1 MSDLG
6 PIAALFFCR
15 SMHHRLIFKII
26 AVFCLLVDR
35 RLFRLVAT
43 VVDTGSGRSS
53 GRLCQRA
60 SSKRIPSRR
69 WLVLLFVILL
79 GAIRG

>member
-1 MSDLG
+1 
-6 PIAALFFCR
+6 
-15 SMHHRLIFKII
+15 
-26 AVFCLLVDR
+26 
-35 RLFRLVAT
+35 LVAT

-60 SSKRIPSRR
+60 SSKRIPSWR

-79 GAIRG
+79 RAICGQLCIALLCFFLQ